1 MSEMPEAQNC
11 GCSSAPGICL
21 RNSGANSPMHG
32 RGVHADLLEHA
43 AVHHA
48 HDAAATRRTG
58 MIGPLPRRALGIAPG
73 RGPTVG
79 RPPADRPR
87 ASRGRRRCRRAA
99 RSNQAARRL
108 FVRGEFA
115 PPRASAPASSA
126 MPARFLE
133 PFCWRNS
140 PYISPAAMSR
150 GASPA
155 GTPKTRKNITICAR
169 LARPEHVARR
179 NYVGALAAPGA
190 HHDRPLLWLA
200 RNACRFHSRP
210 SRPGCRRLRSGSSS
224 PITRSRSGR

>member
-1 MSEMPEAQNC
+1 MRVFMCTAGTLGFCGWAMSEMPEAQNC

-48 HDAAATRRTG
+48 HDAAAARRAG
-58 MIGPLPRRALGIAPG
+58 MIGPLPRRALEAP
-73 RGPTVG
+73 RGTVRQRG
-79 RPPADRPR
+79 ARRQIVLELLEGGADAVAQLARTRRAPPPCARR
-87 ASRGRRRCRRAA
+87 VRSASRVG
-99 RSNQAARRL
+99 S
-108 FVRGEFA
+108 VT
-115 PPRASAPASSA
+115 SA

-169 LARPEHVARR
+169 LARP
-179 NYVGALAAPGA
+179 GAVCAAQ
-190 HHDRPLLWLA
+190 L
-200 RNACRFHSRP
+200 
-210 SRPGCRRLRSGSSS
+210 CRRLRGAWS
-224 PITRSRSGR
+224 PS